1 MLRQRLL
8 KNSPPRMISR
18 PPLPCAVIL
27 RRCCSPVARP
37 RFLAAPTSMPG
48 DLCDRCHVNLARC
61 QRRARRRA
69 CPATAQSRRLLARA
83 SAADRDPRRLR
94 AWGLRSL
101 HRARERR
108 DRSFL
113 PDARGADPRRVR
125 RNHRGII
132 RQRRDRRS
140 AGRFSRAQCVAMR
153 VLHAGNADG
162 RAGSI
167 ETACRAGP
175 GADTRASFRQL
186 LPLHRLSGDCR
197 CGRDHGAG
205 AHGEH
210 AMIVASANPEG
221 LSVLDRPNSYI
232 GKVVPRPN
240 LERLMQGRGLYV
252 SDMVLPRMA
261 HVVFLRSP
269 HAHARITG
277 IDAAAAR
284 RVPGVVAIV
293 TGEALAAVITPWV
306 GVLSHL
312 KGLKSAPQHAIAI
325 DHVRWQGEAVAAVV
339 ATSRAVAEDA
349 AEIVSVEY
357 QELDAVTDMR
367 TALDPETPV
376 IHSSLGDNLAFE
388 RNLDAGAVDAAFAES
403 DAVVEADFIFGRHTG
418 VTLEPRSVVADWNAA
433 EARLTIYQGTQAPH
447 MVQNIAALHLGLTDS
462 QVRVVCK
469 DVGGSFGIKVHI
481 YADEMATYALSK
493 LLLRPVKFVADRVE
507 SFNTDIHAR
516 DHRCK
521 GRIGVKRDGTITAF
535 EIDAL
540 TGIGPYSMYPRTSA
554 IEANQVVNLVG
565 GPYVTKNYR
574 ARARVVFQNKNVMCQ
589 YRAVGHPI
597 AVAVTEGLVELAAAK
612 IGMDPL
618 ELRRRNLIADDAHP
632 SSGPSGIKFEALSNH
647 AAMDKLV
654 KMMDYN
660 ALRAE
665 QAALRSK
672 NIHRGIGIASFIE
685 VTNPSAAFYGVG
697 GARIS
702 SQDGVAVR
710 LDATG
715 SVICQTSIT
724 EQGQGSESLTA
735 QIVGSVLGV
744 SMERVRV
751 ILGDTDHTPYGG
763 GTRASRGAGIGGE
776 AALQAAKILRKNVL
790 DVAAAILQS
799 SPAELDI
806 VNDAIVSAVDG
817 SSRIDLKEL
826 SRIVYF
832 RPDTL
837 PPGIQPELMAT
848 RHFVP
853 REYPFAF
860 TNGVQASWLE
870 VDTDTGFVK
879 LLRHWVVEDCGTIIN
894 PQLVDEQI
902 RGGVVQGLGAALFE
916 KCIYDER
923 GQLTNANMADY
934 LVPMSGEMPDI
945 DVGHVVSPTL
955 ETELGAKG
963 AGEAGTAGAAA
974 AVANAVNDALKP
986 FGAII
991 S

>member
-1 MLRQRLL
+1 M
-8 KNSPPRMISR
+8 
-18 PPLPCAVIL
+18 
-27 RRCCSPVARP
+27 
-37 RFLAAPTSMPG
+37 TDMPAKQ
-48 DLCDRCHVNLARC
+48 D
-61 QRRARRRA
+61 
-69 CPATAQSRRLLARA
+69 
-83 SAADRDPRRLR
+83 
-94 AWGLRSL
+94 
-101 HRARERR
+101 
-108 DRSFL
+108 
-113 PDARGADPRRVR
+113 
-125 RNHRGII
+125 
-132 RQRRDRRS
+132 
-140 AGRFSRAQCVAMR
+140 
-153 VLHAGNADG
+153 
-162 RAGSI
+162 
-167 ETACRAGP
+167 
-175 GADTRASFRQL
+175 
-186 LPLHRLSGDCR
+186 
-197 CGRDHGAG
+197 
-205 AHGEH
+205 
-210 AMIVASANPEG
+210 G

-232 GKVVPRPN
+232 GKLVPRPN
-240 LERLMQGRGLYV
+240 LDRLMQGRGLYV
-252 SDMVLPRMA
+252 SDMLLPRMA
-261 HVVFLRSP
+261 HVVYLRSP
-269 HAHARITG
+269 HAHAKIIK
-277 IDAAAAR
+277 IDVEAAK
-284 RVPGVVAIV
+284 RVPGVIAIV
-293 TGEALAAVITPWV
+293 TGRELAAVITPWV

-325 DHVRWQGEAVAAVV
+325 DHVCWQGEAVAAIV

-357 QELDAVTDMR
+357 RELDAVTDMR

-376 IHSSLGDNLAFE
+376 IHPALGDNLAFE
-388 RNLDAGAVDAAFAES
+388 RNLDAGAVDQAFAEA
-403 DAVVEADFIFGRHTG
+403 DEVVEADFVFGRHTG
-418 VTLEPRSVVADWNAA
+418 VTLEPRAVVADWNAA

-447 MVQNIAALHLGLTDS
+447 MVQNIAALHLGLEDA

-469 DVGGSFGIKVHI
+469 DVGGSFGIKVHV

-493 LLLRPVKFVADRVE
+493 LLRRPVKFVADRFE

-516 DHRCK
+516 DHRCR
-521 GRIGVKRDGTITAF
+521 GRIAVKRDGTITAF
-535 EIDAL
+535 EIDDL

-554 IEANQVVNLVG
+554 IEANQVVNLIG
-565 GPYVTKNYR
+565 GPYLTKNYR

-589 YRAVGHPI
+589 YRGVGHP
-597 AVAVTEGLVELAAAK
+597 VACSVTEGLVDLAAMK
-612 IGMDPL
+612 IGMDPV
-618 ELRRRNLIADDAHP
+618 EIRRRNLIPDDAYP
-632 SSGPSGIKFEALSNH
+632 CASPSGLRFELLSHH
-647 AAMDKLV
+647 ASLKKLMT
-654 KMMDYN
+654 MMDYDR
-660 ALRAE
+660 LRAE
-665 QAALRSK
+665 QAELRQR

-744 SMERVRV
+744 SMQRVRV
-751 ILGDTDHTPYGG
+751 ILGDTDNTPYGG
-763 GTRASRGAGIGGE
+763 GTWASRGAGIGGE
-776 AALQAAKILRKNVL
+776 AALQAAKILRKNIL
-790 DVAAAILQS
+790 EVAAAILQS
-799 SPAELDI
+799 TPSALDI
-806 VNDAIVSAVDG
+806 VDNAVVDADDG
-817 SSRIDLKEL
+817 TSRIGLNEL
-826 SRIVYF
+826 ARIVYF

-879 LLRHWVVEDCGTIIN
+879 LLKHWVVEDCGTIIN

-945 DVGHVVSPTL
+945 DVGHVVSPTF

-974 AVANAVNDALKP
+974 VVANAVNDALKP
-986 FGAII
+986 FGVTITEIPLTPQLILTALGRI
-991 S
+991 